1 MDNNNNPHSDLQNN
15 TATFNYLDTLNNVQR
30 SAVETTNGPV
40 MIVAGPGSGKT
51 RVLTF
56 RIAHLINTGKAPHTI
71 LALTF
76 TNKAAREMKD
86 RITGIVGEKAAS
98 QLWMGTF
105 HAVFARILRIEA
117 EHIGFPS
124 NFTIYDTEDAKSLIK
139 SILKEQN
146 LSDEQYKPSQVLH
159 RISYAKNNLI
169 TPEAYAKDEY
179 IQAADISA
187 GRPHLANLYRIYY
200 RRCRQ
205 ANAMDFD
212 DLLIK
217 MYLLLFKHD
226 EIYFKY
232 RNKFKYIMID
242 EFQDTNKAQYTIVR
256 RLADAH
262 KNIAVV
268 GDDAQSIYA
277 FRGATIENILNFERD
292 YGAAGLHVFKLEQNY
307 RSTKRIVDIANA
319 VISANP
325 RQIAKQIWTDNEQG
339 GKVRLITAASDSEE
353 AKIIADLIYEDR
365 LRLHFRNDDIAIL
378 YRTNAQSRPIEEALR
393 KHGIPYRVYGGLSFY
408 QRKEIKDMMAYLRLT
423 VNPFDEEALKRVINY
438 PARNIGETTLQKM
451 AQIATNANLR
461 LWEVA
466 AHIDQTT
473 GIQPKQ
479 RAAIWN
485 FVQLIH
491 SFAERLK
498 NTDAYEL
505 ARHIGSETGLVS
517 ELYSD
522 KSVEGLSRY
531 ENLQEL
537 FNSIKEF
544 TDNKREVAADPDN
557 PNQSGDNTLGA
568 YLQEVSLLTDMDNED
583 DDADS
588 SAGGGRLKMMTIH
601 AAKGLEF
608 GAVFLTGLE
617 EGLFPSQLSLR
628 SELEIEE
635 ERRLFYVGVTR
646 AEKSLTLS
654 HALCRYKFGNL
665 QYSQPSR
672 FLSEI
677 PDEHLETIGVRTQI
691 GHREQNSTAQNF
703 DKNEKTNSI
712 HTNIS
717 SIKKQLQANNT
728 PPPTTLTLEQLANF
742 KPSPATAIKEGS
754 IILHQRFG
762 KGKVLLVEGSGEKR
776 MAHIQFDVH
785 GEKRIMLKFSPLM
798 ILGN

>member
-1 MDNNNNPHSDLQNN
+1 MPDNHLFTPFLPQDSPQ
-15 TATFNYLDTLNNVQR
+15 TADFNYLNTLNDVQR
-30 SAVETTNGPV
+30 AAVETTEGPV

-56 RIAHLINTGKAPHTI
+56 RIAHLINIGKAPHSI

-76 TNKAAREMKD
+76 TNKAAREMKE
-86 RITGIVGEKAAS
+86 RITNIVGEKSAT

-105 HAVFARILRIEA
+105 HAVFARILRAEA

-124 NFTIYDTEDAKSLIK
+124 NFTIYDTEDAKNLIK
-139 SILKEQN
+139 TILKEQN
-146 LSDEQYKPSQVLH
+146 LSDEQYKPGQVLH

-179 IQAADISA
+179 IQATDIA
-187 GRPHLANLYRIYY
+187 GGRPHIANLYRIYY

-217 MYLLLFKHD
+217 MYLLLFKHS
-226 EIYFKY
+226 EVYFKY
-232 RNKFKYIMID
+232 RNKFKYILID

-292 YGAAGLHVFKLEQNY
+292 YGPSGLHIFKLEQNY
-307 RSTKRIVDIANA
+307 RSTKRIVEIANA

-339 GKVRLITAASDSEE
+339 SKVRLISAASDSEE

-365 LRLHFRNDDIAIL
+365 LRLHLKNEDIAIL

-393 KHGIPYRVYGGLSFY
+393 KNGIPYRVYGGLSFY

-451 AQIATNANLR
+451 GQIAAAAGIS

-466 AHIDQTT
+466 THIDQTT

-479 RAAIWN
+479 KAAIWN

-491 SFAERLK
+491 SFAEKLK
-498 NTDAYEL
+498 TADAYEL
-505 ARHIGSETGLVS
+505 ARLIGSETRLVS

-544 TDNKREVAADPDN
+544 TDNKRELASDPDD
-557 PNQSGDNTLGA
+557 PSGNNDNTLGA
-568 YLQEVSLLTDMDNED
+568 YLQEVSLLTDMDD
-583 DDADS
+583 DKDDS
-588 SAGGGRLKMMTIH
+588 EVSGGRVKMMTVH

-628 SELEIEE
+628 SEQEIEE

-646 AEKSLTLS
+646 AEKNLTLS

-665 QYSQPSR
+665 QYSQPGR

-677 PDEHLETIGVRTQI
+677 PAEHLDSMGLNTQI
-691 GHREQNSTAQNF
+691 SSPDNF
-703 DKNEKTNSI
+703 IFDSDKKEKV
-712 HTNIS
+712 NIQS
-717 SIKKQLQANNT
+717 NINSIKKQQQGNPLNSNAPSLLST
-728 PPPTTLTLEQLANF
+728 EQLANF
-742 KPSPATAIKEGS
+742 KPSPPAALKEGVTV
-754 IILHQRFG
+754 LHQRFG
-762 KGKVLLVEGSGEKR
+762 KGKVLLVEGTGEKK
-776 MAHIQFDVH
+776 MAHIKFDAH

-798 ILGN
+798 VI